1 MILLHHEQLHLL
13 QHCKA
18 SELPSW
24 KNISPI
30 FQKKKRKKEHIS
42 REATYQSLRSQTN
55 VRYDGTSCKGREFI
69 FRMNTSLSHF
79 SQVTTNT
86 WLQIEDCIWTQHDVW
101 ILLILLWCYQ
111 LILQAIRYGCAE
123 MKTKEIHLLHK
134 NNDVR
139 TLK

>member
-1 MILLHHEQLHLL
+1 MIILLHHEQLHLL
-13 QHCKA
+13 NTLTMYWLHSSKWIA
-18 SELPSW
+18 LL
-24 KNISPI
+24 N
-30 FQKKKRKKEHIS
+30 EHIS

-55 VRYDGTSCKGREFI
+55 VRYDGTSCRGREFL

-86 WLQIEDCIWTQHDVW
+86 WLQIEDCTWTQHDVW

-111 LILQAIRYGCAE
+111 LILQAIPYGCAE

>member
-1 MILLHHEQLHLL
+1 MIILLHHEQLHLL
-13 QHCKA
+13 NTLTMYWLHSSKWIA
-18 SELPSW
+18 LL
-24 KNISPI
+24 N
-30 FQKKKRKKEHIS
+30 EHIS
-42 REATYQSLRSQTN
+42 REATYPSLRSQTN
-55 VRYDGTSCKGREFI
+55 VRYDGTSCRGREFL

-111 LILQAIRYGCAE
+111 LILQAIWYGCAE